1 MMSARQA
8 FCVLTIALC
17 CVCSYVVAADKG
29 QDLEDKPEEIP
40 PGGPPASGV
49 VLPASSPCPP
59 DPPGGDGNSQC
70 LESGGGRGNDDHF
83 NPGPRQELEK
93 LLSRVINT
101 NGDHREEGSVSS
113 GTKNELTEP
122 GTEEEQV
129 QEDTGNHDKKPG
141 VDTETPGVP
150 TSSEERRGVGVEIL
164 SPSREAGPGGNV
176 HTENEE
182 GASVPEVREEDG
194 STADGRGKGSQTAA
208 EKTEEQKESHPQ
220 GERTENAGRTE
231 ASSTNEVGTTGNE
244 ENNVNQQAEGNG
256 VQSTS
261 ETSPPPTEGDAMRDN
276 VNTTSNEE
284 STTTTTNTT
293 TTTTLPP
300 ELTNNKKGDAD
311 SSSSISSSVWVR
323 VPLLI
328 VVTLSCILVC

>member
-8 FCVLTIALC
+8 FCAITIALC
-17 CVCSYVVAADKG
+17 CLCSYVVAADEAEGKA
-29 QDLEDKPEEIP
+29 LEAKSTELGSDGLPVPGIGKSKTSSCPPHSP
-40 PGGPPASGV
+40 PGADTSE
-49 VLPASSPCPP
+49 
-59 DPPGGDGNSQC
+59 C
-70 LESGGGRGNDDHF
+70 LESGGEEHNDDHV
-83 NPGPRQELEK
+83 NRDPSQELVQPH
-93 LLSRVINT
+93 SPVIHT

-113 GTKNELTEP
+113 DTKNELTEP
-122 GTEEEQV
+122 GPKEKQV
-129 QEDTGNHDKKPG
+129 QEDTGRHVNNPG
-141 VDTETPGVP
+141 VDTEKSGVP
-150 TSSEERRGVGVEIL
+150 TSTEERRGAGVESL

-182 GASVPEVREEDG
+182 GALGPGVREEDG

-208 EKTEEQKESHPQ
+208 EKAEEQEESHPQ

-231 ASSTNEVGTTGNE
+231 ASSTNAVSSTGNE

-256 VQSTS
+256 VQSTT
-261 ETSPPPTEGDAMRDN
+261 ETLSAPTEGDAMRDT
-276 VNTTSNEE
+276 VNTTNNEE
-284 STTTTTNTT
+284 STTT

-300 ELTNNKKGDAD
+300 ELANNKKGNAD

-328 VVTLSCILVC
+328 VVTLACILV